1 MALSELYDG
10 AISRACVSLRTA
22 IPCQDAGITDAQT
35 WPQLKVCLLGRIL
48 ETDSIYTDVCMMI
61 ICFCLKRSQMSSSI
75 LSKC

>member
-22 IPCQDAGITDAQT
+22 IPCQDALT
-35 WPQLKVCLLGRIL
+35 WLQLKVCLLGRIL

-61 ICFCLKRSQMSSSI
+61 IYFCLKRSQMSSSI